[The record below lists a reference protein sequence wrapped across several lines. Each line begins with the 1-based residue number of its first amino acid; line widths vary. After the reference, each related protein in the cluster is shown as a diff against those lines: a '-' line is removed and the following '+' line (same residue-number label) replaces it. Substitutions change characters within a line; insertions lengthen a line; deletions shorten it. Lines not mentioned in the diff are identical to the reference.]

1 MHKRLVVALF
11 VVFILIMTVVSV
23 RETIGP
29 GPKNP
34 IANGPGVGVIE
45 INGPIA
51 GGSVGSW
58 TAGSSASGM
67 QVMETIRQAGERE
80 DIKVVVLRLDTPGG
94 TSVAAQE
101 IGIELDKLRK
111 KGKKVVTSMGDVCA
125 SAGYWIACSSDY
137 VVANEGTL
145 TGSIGVIMEVANL
158 EGLYDKLGIRTE
170 RIKSGEHKDMGSPA
184 RPLTDSERG
193 ILQNI
198 VGDSYQQFLDQ
209 VLKGRQGKIEP
220 DELVKIADGRVISG
234 QQALELGLVDSLGNY
249 YDAIDMARQLA
260 NLNQDAPVKV
270 LNTGNFWNR
279 LVLNM
284 KIFDWSGWSSS
295 TELRY

>member
-23 RETIGP
+23 RESIGA
-29 GPKNP
+29 GYKNP

-184 RPLTDSERG
+184 RPLTDSERE

-209 VLKGRQGKIEP
+209 VLKGRQGKIEH

-260 NLNQDAPVKV
+260 NLSRDAPVKV

-284 KIFDWSGWSSS
+284 KIFDWSGWCSS

>member
-23 RETIGP
+23 RESIGA

-184 RPLTDSERG
+184 RPLTDSERE

-270 LNTGNFWNR
+270 LNTGNFWSR

-284 KIFDWSGWSSS
+284 KIFDWSGWRSS